1 MIKLLLPF
9 VISFSFTVAFA
20 QNYNLILKK
29 RNKTLNKFWEGSM
42 IAFQLKDKTWQYG
55 EIITI
60 KKDSIF
66 IKPRMIQYSYLHAD
80 TLPSFVTGFALKN
93 IYALPKPGVVVDYDN
108 GYFRMN
114 RKSSV
119 VRAYW
124 IKSGWIFR
132 VGALGYAT
140 LNIINGIANND
151 LSIEN
156 NGTQLAIAASVLA
169 IGIILDKTYKPKYII
184 GKKYHLELLD
194 LSKD

>member
-9 VISFSFTVAFA
+9 VIIFSINAVSA

-42 IAFQLKDKTWQYG
+42 IAFQLKDNTWQYG

-60 KKDSIF
+60 KRDSIF
-66 IKPRMIQYSYLHAD
+66 IKPLMIQYSFLHAD
-80 TLPSFVTGFALKN
+80 TLPSFVIGSALKN
-93 IYALPKPGVVVDYDN
+93 MYAFPKPGVVVDYDN
-108 GYFRMN
+108 GHFRIN
-114 RKSSV
+114 RKSSRV
-119 VRAYW
+119 QAYW

-156 NGTQLAIAASVLA
+156 NGTQLAIAAAVLA
-169 IGIILDKTYKPKYII
+169 AGIVLDKTYKPKYIV
-184 GKKYHLELLD
+184 GRKYHLELLD